1 MPYKNVIY
9 CTAQRCIMQETKLT
23 VRVARNL
30 LENAKRYASEN
41 NTTLT
46 DLIGAYLEKLPVKQ
60 AMENAPLVRNLSGS
74 VSDRVSVKDYHRHL
88 DEKYGK

>member
-1 MPYKNVIY
+1 
-9 CTAQRCIMQETKLT
+9 MQETKLT
-23 VRVARNL
+23 VRVPRKL

-60 AMENAPLVRNLSGS
+60 ALENAPLVRNLSGS
-74 VSDRVSVKDYHRHL
+74 LSDRVSVDDYRAHL
-88 DEKYGK
+88 NQKYGN

>member
-1 MPYKNVIY
+1 
-9 CTAQRCIMQETKLT
+9 MQETKLT
-23 VRVARNL
+23 VRVPRNL

-46 DLIGAYLEKLPVKQ
+46 DLIGAYLEKLPVKK

-74 VSDRVSVKDYHRHL
+74 LSNRVSVDDYRKHL

>member
-1 MPYKNVIY
+1 
-9 CTAQRCIMQETKLT
+9 
-23 VRVARNL
+23 VRVPRKL

-60 AMENAPLVRNLSGS
+60 ALENAPLVRNLSGS
-74 VSDRVSVKDYHRHL
+74 LSNSVSVDDYRAHL
-88 DEKYGK
+88 NEK

>member
-1 MPYKNVIY
+1 
-9 CTAQRCIMQETKLT
+9 MQKTKLT

-74 VSDRVSVKDYHRHL
+74 ISGHISVESYHRQL
-88 DEKYGK
+88 DKKYK

>member
-1 MPYKNVIY
+1 
-9 CTAQRCIMQETKLT
+9 MQETKLT
-23 VRVARNL
+23 VRVPRKL

-60 AMENAPLVRNLSGS
+60 ALENAPLVRNLNDSL
-74 VSDRVSVKDYHRHL
+74 SDRFSVDDYCAHL
-88 DEKYGK
+88 NQK

>member
-1 MPYKNVIY
+1 
-9 CTAQRCIMQETKLT
+9 MQETKLT
-23 VRVARNL
+23 VRVPRKL

-60 AMENAPLVRNLSGS
+60 ALENAPLVRNMSGS
-74 VSDRVSVKDYHRHL
+74 LSDSVSVDDYRTHL
-88 DEKYGK
+88 NKKYGN